1 MEVLE
6 DGQPAS
12 AAGSV
17 VTIGAYDGV
26 HLGHQHVIGQVRTLA
41 RDWGL
46 ASTVATFDRHPA
58 TVVRP
63 ESAPKL
69 LTDLDQKLELLA
81 ETGVDSCLVI
91 RFDQTRSQE
100 SAEDFVT
107 SVLVDQLRAR
117 VVVVGRDF
125 HFGHRRRGDVTLLQR
140 MGQSLGFDVHG
151 LELVAGAGAGDGD
164 GPPVSST
171 RIRQLLA
178 EGQVEAA
185 ATMLGRDHEVRGQVR
200 RGDGRGR
207 ELGFPTANVAIP
219 TNICLPADGIYA
231 GRYRQPRGDAHPA
244 ALSLGR
250 RPTFYDQS
258 AGSLL
263 EAYLLD
269 FDGDLY
275 DQPAAVQF
283 HTRLRDE
290 VRFDNV
296 GDLVAQIDQ
305 DVRDTRRALTA

>member
-26 HLGHQHVIGQVRTLA
+26 HLGHQYVIRQVRALA
-41 RDWGL
+41 RDLGL
-46 ASTVATFDRHPA
+46 AATVVTFDRHPA

-63 ESAPKL
+63 DSAPKL

-81 ETGVDSCLVI
+81 ETGVESCLVI
-91 RFDQTRSQE
+91 RFDEARSQE

-125 HFGHRRRGDVTLLQR
+125 HFGHRRRGDVTLLQS
-140 MGQSLGFDVHG
+140 MGESLGFDVRG
-151 LELVAGAGAGDGD
+151 LELVATTGDGD

-171 RIRQLLA
+171 RIRQLLS

-207 ELGFPTANVAIP
+207 ELGYPTANVAIP
-219 TNICLPADGIYA
+219 PDICLPADGIYA
-231 GRYRQPRGDAHPA
+231 GRYRPPGSDAHPA

-250 RPTFYDQS
+250 RPTFYDKS

-269 FDGDLY
+269 FEGDLY

-290 VRFDNV
+290 ARFDSV
-296 GDLVAQIDQ
+296 AELVAQMDR
-305 DVRDTRRALTA
+305 DVRATREALTG